1 MARVTASPELRV
13 LLSFP
18 DPPPLPPLLQRCVVC
33 QNLVEEG
40 GAEMRYLLDASV
52 LRLVCLAL
60 AYHSVNDDIG
70 NASLGLLATMAANGG
85 VEGQAYVESV
95 MAIVT
100 SVWQQFKDGPVG
112 CGVLKWLALVAED
125 CTPGQTQGRA
135 RPPLLEALTQRVMGP
150 VFGCVCRGDCVVE
163 QWQAALSG
171 GGGDGQHCPLP

>member
-1 MARVTASPELRV
+1 MVW
-13 LLSFP
+13 
-18 DPPPLPPLLQRCVVC
+18 

-100 SVWQQFKDGPVG
+100 SVWQQFKDAPVG

-125 CTPGQTQGRA
+125 CTPGQTQDRA
-135 RPPLLEALTQRVMGP
+135 RPALGLGPLVEVLTQRLGGP
-150 VFGCVCRGDCVVE
+150 VLGVCTEEIAWLNSGKLRCLVE
-163 QWQAALSG
+163 EVMASTARCPDVAASSQMACTELISFMAQG
-171 GGGDGQHCPLP
+171 

>member
-1 MARVTASPELRV
+1 
-13 LLSFP
+13 
-18 DPPPLPPLLQRCVVC
+18 VVC

-100 SVWQQFKDGPVG
+100 SVWQQFKDAPVG

-135 RPPLLEALTQRVMGP
+135 TGPRPWPLVEALTPSVWWDLFGVCVQRRS
-150 VFGCVCRGDCVVE
+150 RG
-163 QWQAALSG
+163 
-171 GGGDGQHCPLP
+171 